1 MKPVI
6 LCIAGVSGSG
16 KTTLAN
22 YIENKYEIPIIE
34 SWTERAPRYE
44 GERGHNFIS
53 SEEFDKIKVEDMI
66 AKTVFG
72 GNRYCCLKSDV
83 KKINTY
89 VIDEKGIKYL
99 KHNFSDEYMI
109 FTIKVERDEHLILK
123 SGISQERI
131 DRDRGMFGN
140 DIKYDFVIKNNSS
153 IEYMYKYFDNIIIYL
168 NTYIYLINQKT
179 LGETHANKD

>member
-6 LCIAGVSGSG
+6 ICIVGKSGSG
-16 KTTLAN
+16 KTTLVN
-22 YIENKYEIPIIE
+22 YIEQKYEIPILE
-34 SWTERAPRYE
+34 SYTERAPRYE

-53 SEEFDKIKVEDMI
+53 SEEFDKIKEEDMI

-99 KHNFSDEYMI
+99 KNNFSDEYMI

-153 IEYMYKYFDNIIIYL
+153 IEYMYKYFDNILIYL
-168 NTYIYLINQKT
+168 NTYIYLVNQKT
-179 LGETHANKD
+179 FGVKNANKD